1 MQSII
6 TFFFERGSFGA
17 FVICLILFGLAVYL
31 TYFRKSKK
39 TLTKRINKNKKTK
52 DFSLPII
59 VISVVTLGD
68 FLLIFHG
75 YLNGYATILLL
86 PLYGWFIVYSFMKR
100 KPTIYQILP
109 FVFFIALTI
118 YCIRFYTY

>member
-86 PLYGWFIVYSFMKR
+86 PLFAWFIVYSFMKR
-100 KPTIYQILP
+100 KPTLYQILP
-109 FVFFIALTI
+109 FVFFIVLTI